1 MRKNKIKV
9 CELTNLYLDEIKL
22 TYKKLTYEERET
34 IIKKYLFNFLKK
46 DEKIINEFNTGN
58 IINFRKYISTL
69 NLSISRKNLIFSTTR
84 QLISFAEENDYLDY
98 TIAERL
104 LKSLKSI
111 RKDKEI
117 SRKICFWTNE
127 QFETFIATFNNKDK
141 KWRYYFLLTYWGAL
155 RMGEINALTWEDIDF
170 NNNSVYINKSVDRDG
185 YISSP
190 KTKSSKASVDLPTF
204 LITEL
209 KDWKEKVKPTN
220 ESDFIFF
227 NNHIISRTSIRRMM
241 LKHEKIGS
249 VEPIKF
255 HGLRHSMASRMINQ
269 GCNPLLVAKHL
280 RHASTQQ
287 TLDTYSHL
295 FPNITDGLM
304 DKLV

>member
-34 IIKKYLFNFLKK
+34 IIKKYLLNFLKK
-46 DEKIINEFNTGN
+46 DEKIINEFNTEN

-111 RKDKEI
+111 RKDKEM
-117 SRKICFWTNE
+117 SHKICFWTNE
-127 QFETFIATFNNKDK
+127 QFETFIDTFNNKDK

>member
-34 IIKKYLFNFLKK
+34 IIKKYLLNFLKK
-46 DEKIINEFNTGN
+46 DEKIINEFNTEN

-98 TIAERL
+98 TISERL

-127 QFETFIATFNNKDK
+127 QFEIFIDTFNNKDK

>member
-34 IIKKYLFNFLKK
+34 IIKKYLLNFLKK

-98 TIAERL
+98 TISERL

-127 QFETFIATFNNKDK
+127 QFETFIDTFNNKDK

-227 NNHIISRTSIRRMM
+227 SNHIISRTSIRRMM

>member
-34 IIKKYLFNFLKK
+34 IIKKYLLNFLKK
-46 DEKIINEFNTGN
+46 DEKIINEFNTEN

-111 RKDKEI
+111 RKDKEM
-117 SRKICFWTNE
+117 SHKICFWTNE
-127 QFETFIATFNNKDK
+127 QFETFIDTFNNKDK

-155 RMGEINALTWEDIDF
+155 RMGEINALTWDDIDF

>member
-9 CELTNLYLDEIKL
+9 CELTKLYLDEIKL

-34 IIKKYLFNFLKK
+34 IIRKYLLNSLNKNDK
-46 DEKIINEFNTGN
+46 VINEFNTEN

-98 TIAERL
+98 NIAERL

-117 SRKICFWTNE
+117 SHKICFWTDE
-127 QFETFIATFNNKDK
+127 QFETFINTFNNKDK

-204 LITEL
+204 LVIEL
-209 KDWKEKVKPTN
+209 KDWKEKIKPN
-220 ESDFIFF
+220 HESDFIFF
-227 NNHIISRTSIRRMM
+227 NNHIISRTTIRRMM

-249 VEPIKF
+249 VDPIKF

>member
-34 IIKKYLFNFLKK
+34 IIKKYLLNFLKK

-98 TIAERL
+98 TISERL

-127 QFETFIATFNNKDK
+127 QFETFIDTFNNKDK